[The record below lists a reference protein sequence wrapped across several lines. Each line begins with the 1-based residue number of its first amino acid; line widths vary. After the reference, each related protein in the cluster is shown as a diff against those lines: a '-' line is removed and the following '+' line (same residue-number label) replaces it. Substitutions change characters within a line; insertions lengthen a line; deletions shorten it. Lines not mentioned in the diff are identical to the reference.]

1 MPDDRTIDFSHQER
15 FRVTVVDRRQPP
27 RVLTTTPQRC
37 SIGYGDAGGS
47 ASFARQVVG

>member
-15 FRVTVVDRRQPP
+15 SRGTVVDRRQPH
-27 RVLTTTPQRC
+27 RVLTTPQRC

-47 ASFARQVVG
+47 ASFAWQVVG